1 MGVRPARP
9 GEGAELAPLLY
20 EVSPQAHERF
30 AGDPERALGLIVT
43 AFERSG
49 NSGSAEVVRVAEA
62 GSERAGVI
70 CCYPVWEAPARA
82 RAFLRLGL
90 EAAPWRRRPLMHAFL
105 FRMQRATPAPPRES
119 LYVDALAT
127 APPFRRRGVASALL
141 GAAEEQARRHGLV
154 RVALETEVTNA
165 PARALYERC
174 GFVAAAEGPRVRG
187 VPRYIAYV
195 RELGAP
201 GVTPPGP

>member
-1 MGVRPARP
+1 
-9 GEGAELAPLLY
+9 
-20 EVSPQAHERF
+20 
-30 AGDPERALGLIVT
+30 VT
-43 AFERSG
+43 AFERGG
-49 NSGSAEVVRVAEA
+49 NSGSAEVMRVAEVGA
-62 GSERAGVI
+62 EHAGVI

-90 EAAPWRRRPLMHAFL
+90 DAAPRRRRLVMHAFL
-105 FRMQRATPAPPRES
+105 FRMQRATPVPPRES

-127 APPFRRRGVASALL
+127 APAFRRSGVGRALL
-141 GAAEEQARRHGLV
+141 AAAEEHARRHGLI

-165 PARALYERC
+165 PARALYESC
-174 GFVAAAEGPRVRG
+174 GFVAGAEGPRVRG

-201 GVTPPGP
+201 GVTPRGP